1 MSLDSTYL
9 MNNRLIFT
17 SLCYIITFFSCF
29 SQSEQDSLFS
39 VLEERMGNR
48 QQFDEQKERI
58 LSGLKSLLVQNGSFI
73 PLEDQYQINNKIIEE
88 YWSFS
93 FDSTL
98 TYLNRNLKIANE
110 LSNIE
115 WKNKLSVDLSLLL
128 ASTGSYKESQDIL
141 SKVNRNHLTKEIKV
155 NYYNCYRKIYSDLD
169 YFALQPDSKTTYGQ
183 LYKLYTDS
191 VMPFIEQKEDDYLF
205 AQEWELMDE
214 GRFDECLM
222 LNSLRLSKAEIA
234 SESYSYITF
243 QRSMIYEQMGDNIM
257 EQKYLILSAISDI
270 MASRKDN
277 ASLAK
282 LALRIYNDGD
292 IGKAYKYITYSFED
306 ATFYNSKLR
315 FVEIANSLSLILESH
330 QILTRKK
337 NRSLL
342 IFTITVS
349 VLSLM
354 LFMQLFF
361 VLNQKKKLQK
371 AQKEL
376 RQINLS
382 YKELNS
388 SLEQTMDQLKV
399 SYQDLAESNNT
410 KELYIGNFMKICS
423 DFIDKMDKYRLAV
436 NKMLRAKK
444 YEKLFD
450 MTKTDDSIQDEI
462 EIFYST
468 FDKTF
473 ISLYPDFVN
482 DLNNLLKDEERITLK
497 SDEILNPELR
507 IFAVIRLGIKDS
519 ARIAQLLRYSVN
531 TIYNY
536 RVKIKN
542 KAKGNRDDFEEQV
555 MKIGSY
561 SIIQ

>member
-1 MSLDSTYL
+1 
-9 MNNRLIFT
+9 
-17 SLCYIITFFSCF
+17 
-29 SQSEQDSLFS
+29 
-39 VLEERMGNR
+39 
-48 QQFDEQKERI
+48 
-58 LSGLKSLLVQNGSFI
+58 
-73 PLEDQYQINNKIIEE
+73 
-88 YWSFS
+88 
-93 FDSTL
+93 
-98 TYLNRNLKIANE
+98 
-110 LSNIE
+110 
-115 WKNKLSVDLSLLL
+115 
-128 ASTGSYKESQDIL
+128 
-141 SKVNRNHLTKEIKV
+141 
-155 NYYNCYRKIYSDLD
+155 
-169 YFALQPDSKTTYGQ
+169 
-183 LYKLYTDS
+183 
-191 VMPFIEQKEDDYLF
+191 
-205 AQEWELMDE
+205 
-214 GRFDECLM
+214 
-222 LNSLRLSKAEIA
+222 
-234 SESYSYITF
+234 
-243 QRSMIYEQMGDNIM
+243 MIYEQMGDNIM